1 MSTSAMGQ
9 IGKELCEVARPN
21 HVGGDTLDPVEH
33 DDLEPPAPSI
43 VGRIAKRG
51 RERRRERT

>member
-1 MSTSAMGQ
+1 MGQ

-51 RERRRERT
+51 RERRRERI